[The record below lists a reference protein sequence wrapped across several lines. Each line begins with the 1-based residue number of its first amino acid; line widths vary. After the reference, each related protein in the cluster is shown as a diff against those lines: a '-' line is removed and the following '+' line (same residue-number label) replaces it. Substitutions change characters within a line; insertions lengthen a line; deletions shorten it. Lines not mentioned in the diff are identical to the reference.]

1 MCIEAFDVAI
11 SVARTVVILAI
22 VLASVPLLVWMDR
35 KSLAHADDDVGQG
48 SWLMNIGLGSV
59 IYTIFDFVRV
69 ASNAGLGHRAMLEL
83 PSMIAALLAFFV
95 AIASVAAVPFAGPI
109 DIAGQNVQIQVAN
122 IDVGL
127 IFAIAMLA
135 VGSRAALMAGSLG
148 AGTKSMSSSIWE
160 RTCHISY
167 DLSVALAA
175 SAVFIIAQSFG
186 LSDMVMSQGHF
197 PWTWYVVRQPVAFL
211 IFLAWPFAMRRFM
224 SNEMPR
230 DGFASVALMS
240 EYICSFSACVLTA
253 TVFLGGWQIPF
264 VSSEL
269 LRGNC
274 AEMLVV
280 GGPILGIILVIVGAG
295 RVKGFRRIYCDMRD
309 YERAAL
315 GAAMCLAGL
324 ALLIAS
330 VGLGGFD
337 LPMWLPDAFVA
348 LTQAICLVLKA
359 VALYWVAGRMKR
371 AAMAAMA
378 IDRLVNYS
386 LPISAANMAAT
397 AALALFVKP

>member
-35 KSLAHADDDVGQG
+35 KSMAHADDDVGQG

-69 ASNAGLGHRAMLEL
+69 ASNEGEGRRAMQQL
-83 PSMIAALLAFFV
+83 PSMIAALLAFFL
-95 AIASVAAVPFAGPI
+95 AIASVASVPFADSIGI
-109 DIAGQNVQIQVAN
+109 LGQNVQIQVAN

-127 IFAIAMLA
+127 IFSIAMLA

-148 AGTKSMSSSIWE
+148 ADAKSMPSSIWE
-160 RTCHISY
+160 RACHISY

-186 LSDMVMSQGHF
+186 LSDMVMSQGHI
-197 PWTWYVVRQPVAFL
+197 PWAWYVVRQPVAFL

-230 DGFASVALMS
+230 DGFASVALLS
-240 EYICSFSACVLTA
+240 EYVCSLAACVLTA

-269 LRGNC
+269 LHGNC
-274 AEMLVV
+274 AEMLVI
-280 GGPILGIILVIVGAG
+280 GGPILGIALVIVGAG

-309 YERAAL
+309 YERAVL
-315 GAAMCLAGL
+315 GAVMCLAGL

-348 LTQAICLVLKA
+348 LTQAICLMLKA
-359 VALYWVAGRMKR
+359 IALYGVAVWIRR
-371 AAMAAMA
+371 ASRAAMA
-378 IDRLVNYS
+378 IDMLVNCS
-386 LPISAANMAAT
+386 LPISAANMAVT
-397 AALALFVKP
+397 AALVLFVKP